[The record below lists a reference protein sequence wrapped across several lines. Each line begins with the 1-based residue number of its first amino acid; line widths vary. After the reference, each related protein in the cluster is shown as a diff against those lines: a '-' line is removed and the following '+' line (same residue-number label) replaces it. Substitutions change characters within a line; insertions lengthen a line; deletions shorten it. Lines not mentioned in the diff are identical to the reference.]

1 MVKKIDLKLYYLN
14 ILMSKK
20 CVYCKSKL
28 KIVHYNCRCSD
39 SKKFCS
45 KCRLPENHECDYDFQ
60 TNSKKILQKELIK
73 VEYEKIIKI

>member
-1 MVKKIDLKLYYLN
+1 
-14 ILMSKK
+14 MSKK
-20 CVYCKSKL
+20 CAYCKSKL
-28 KIVHYNCRCSD
+28 KIVHYNCRCSN